1 MKTKK
6 PLKKAQNGVV
16 VKPAKPSMKDVPS
29 VSGNPTQ
36 KPASLSK
43 ATPAMKNPYSNAETN
58 KENVKPLS
66 KREERQEAREDR
78 RYDKLNSKRVKKGFK
93 PLSTASFKT
102 GGVVNPNA
110 KIAADKTAGSKGV
123 KSGVNPKAAASKVA
137 KGRVGGTSKA
147 PKTAAPKAKMGGSMK
162 GKKC

>member
-6 PLKKAQNGVV
+6 PLKKAQNGAMV
-16 VKPAKPSMKDVPS
+16 VKAMPKRPMIKDVPS
-29 VSGNPTQ
+29 VSGNPAQ
-36 KPASLSK
+36 KPASMSK
-43 ATPAMKNPYSNAETN
+43 ATPAMKNPYSDPQAD
-58 KENVKPLS
+58 KENVKPASPSSQRKMEKAYKKKVKSNNGLS
-66 KREERQEAREDR
+66 P
-78 RYDKLNSKRVKKGFK
+78 YTTG
-93 PLSTASFKT
+93 ASFKT

-110 KIAADKTAGSKGV
+110 KISADKTAGSKGV